1 MNDRERLLE
10 LRAQLHEHGRL
21 YYTQDAPVISDYEY
35 DMLMQELKAIE
46 AAHPDWITADSPT
59 QRIGGEPLEGFSE
72 FRHEVPL
79 ESLNDVFD
87 LDEVRAFDKRIRAAV
102 DGDAVTYAVERKI
115 DGLSVALVYE
125 NGVFVQGAT
134 RGNGTVGEDVTAN
147 LRTVRSI
154 PLVLRDAPARLV
166 VRGEVYMRKDSFE
179 ELNRRREEAGES
191 LFANPRN
198 AAAGS
203 LRQLDPRIAAER
215 RLDIFCFNIQSV
227 EGVAFATHAE
237 TLDYLRSL
245 GLPVSPTYEVYSDIE
260 DVCRRIEELGA
271 DRDAQNY
278 GIDGAVIKVNELN
291 LRARLGSAA
300 KYPRWACAY
309 KYPPEEKQT
318 KLLDITIT
326 VGRTGVLTPNAVLE
340 PVQLA
345 GTTVSRASLHN
356 ADYIAAKDVRIGDTV
371 IVRKAGDIIPEIV
384 GNVPSLRPDDAVPY
398 VMPDRCP
405 ECGSPVFRD
414 EEGAALRCTGV
425 NCPAQLV
432 RRLVHFCSR
441 VAMDIEGCGPAVLES
456 LIEAGLVSDTADLYR
471 LTPEQIEVL
480 DRMGKKSAENLC
492 RSIGES
498 KSRGLA
504 RLLYAFGI
512 RQVGKAAAD
521 TLAARFGS
529 MKALLEADAETL
541 TAIPDIGGI
550 TADYILQWRANPDT
564 QAILDRLS
572 AVGVVMEAPVAEAT
586 SDALAGL
593 TFVLTG
599 TLSGFTRS
607 EAGEEIVRRGGK
619 VSGSVSKKTSY
630 VVAGEEAGSKLT
642 KAESLG
648 VKILN
653 EDEFRALLGM

>member
-1 MNDRERLLE
+1 MNDRERLQQ

-21 YYTQDAPVISDYEY
+21 YYTQDAPTISDYEY
-35 DMLMQELKAIE
+35 DMLMQELKALE
-46 AAHPDWITADSPT
+46 TAHPDWITPDSPT
-59 QRIGGEPLEGFSE
+59 QRVGGEPLTTFAE

-87 LDEVRAFDKRIRAAV
+87 LDEVRAFDKRVRAAV
-102 DGDAVTYAVERKI
+102 DGESVSYVVERKI

-125 NGVFVQGAT
+125 NGIFVQGAT
-134 RGNGTVGEDVTAN
+134 RGNGIVGEDVTAN

-154 PLVLRDAPARLV
+154 PLVLRDAPARLI

-179 ELNRRREEAGES
+179 ELNRRRDKSGES

-215 RLDIFCFNIQSV
+215 TLDIICFNVQSV
-227 EGVAFATHAE
+227 QGAEFSTHAE
-237 TLDYLRSL
+237 SLDFLRGL
-245 GLPVSPTYEVYSDIE
+245 GLPVSPTYEVYTDIE
-260 DVCRRIEELGA
+260 DVCRRIGELGD
-271 DRDAQNY
+271 DRAAQPF
-278 GIDGAVIKVNELN
+278 GIDGAVIKVNELA

-356 ADYIAAKDVRIGDTV
+356 ADYIASKDVRIGDTV

-384 GNVPSLRPDDAVPY
+384 GSVPALRPEDAVPY
-398 VMPDRCP
+398 QMPDVCP
-405 ECGSPVFRD
+405 DCGAPVFRD
-414 EEGAALRCTGV
+414 EEEAALRCTGA
-425 NCPAQLV
+425 NCPAQLL
-432 RRLVHFCSR
+432 RRLTHFCSR
-441 VAMDIEGCGPAVLES
+441 DAMDIEGCGPAVLDS
-456 LIEAGLVSDTADLYR
+456 LIDADLVKSPADLYK
-471 LTPEQIEVL
+471 LMPEQVATLE
-480 DRMGKKSAENLC
+480 RMGKKSAENLC
-492 RSIGES
+492 RSIEES

-512 RQVGKAAAD
+512 RQVGKAAAE
-521 TLAARFGS
+521 TLASRFGS
-529 MKALLEADAETL
+529 MDALLTADAETL

-550 TADYILQWRANPDT
+550 TADYILQWRAGEET
-564 QAILDRLS
+564 TALLAQLAE
-572 AVGVVMEAPVAEAT
+572 AGVCMDAPVVQAASEE
-586 SDALAGL
+586 LAGL

-630 VVAGEEAGSKLT
+630 VVAGEEAGSKLA

-648 VKILN
+648 VKVLN
-653 EDEFRALLGM
+653 EEEFRTLLGL